1 VPAELLVAGDLVL
14 AVSGRAAPFQPVAAI
29 AAGRAATPL
38 VRIRAG
44 ALADGTPQEDLLLP
58 PAHALLFEGVLVAA
72 GELVDGHGIV
82 AEPARGETTLV
93 QVVLDGHDAVLAGGA
108 AVETA
113 LPHPDAPGCAPRHAP
128 DATLRALLAW
138 RAETMGWAAPA
149 SVEPPQPGIGS
160 FRSRLEASAL
170 GTPDTPP
177 PPLPPRR

>member
-1 VPAELLVAGDLVL
+1 VPVELLVAGDLVL
-14 AVSGRAAPFQPVAAI
+14 AVSGSAAPFQPVSAI
-29 AAGRAATPL
+29 ASGSAATSL

-72 GELVDGHGIV
+72 GELADGHGIV
-82 AEPARGETTLV
+82 AEPARGEVTLV
-93 QVVLDGHDAVLAGGA
+93 QVVLAGHDAVLACGA

-113 LPHPDAPGCAPRHAP
+113 LPHPDAPGCAPRRAP

-149 SVEPPQPGIGS
+149 SVEPPPPGIGS

-170 GTPDTPP
+170 GTPDSPP